1 MMQKHK
7 YTLLAFLVAA
17 AMISCG
23 ESSEQRHDAQG
34 EDSVNRTDTRRYTDT
49 TINTIPDTG
58 TLNVDTTRQ

>member
-7 YTLLAFLVAA
+7 YILLAFLVAA

-23 ESSEQRHDAQG
+23 ERSEQRQDAQG